1 MAATAA
7 STISSAAAVTRRNN
21 AALRV
26 DATNGD
32 TAARADGQNERRSP
46 AAKRVNDDV
55 GGDVWVAVDEADVSG
70 GQRRPAAAVPDVQG
84 QGHRPSSLQDLDPGA
99 TDRHRSLL

>member
-70 GQRRPAAAVPDVQG
+70 ASGGRPPLFRTYKVKGIVLHPYRILILARLIAIVAF
-84 QGHRPSSLQDLDPGA
+84 
-99 TDRHRSLL
+99 